1 MPAGRLLR
9 AGVVA
14 LIAPAGVMIGH
25 ALTYLLAVPD
35 PAERAAV
42 MAESGHQWWKLGT
55 VVGPAL
61 AAAGVVVL
69 MVAILRR
76 PPDGGGFRRELS
88 RWLGTRLAA
97 CQLSL
102 FFVIETAERAVAG
115 DPFSGNLYNEIIE
128 HGVLA
133 QVVVALV
140 VTGLC
145 WSLALAVD
153 LACVALV
160 REPVPAAVGIT
171 PSALSRVHPP
181 WVRRRLIDA
190 RAPPRL
196 AR

>member
-42 MAESGHQWWKLGT
+42 MAASGHQWWKLGT

-61 AAAGVVVL
+61 AAAGLVVL
-69 MVAILRR
+69 IIAILRR
-76 PPDGGGFRRELS
+76 PPDGGRFRRELG
-88 RWLGTRLAA
+88 RWLLPRLAA
-97 CQLSL
+97 GQLSL
-102 FFVIETAERAVAG
+102 FLVIETAERAFVG
-115 DPFSGNLYNEIIE
+115 DPVSGDLYHEIIE

-133 QVVVALV
+133 QTVVALV

-145 WSLALAVD
+145 WCLALAVD
-153 LACVALV
+153 RACVAIARV
-160 REPVPAAVGIT
+160 AVPSPVGLPATAR
-171 PSALSRVHPP
+171 SLLHPAR
-181 WVRRRLIDA
+181 VRRGLLNA
-190 RAPPRL
+190 RAPPRF

>member
-42 MAESGHQWWKLGT
+42 LAASGHQWWKLGA
-55 VVGPAL
+55 VIGPAL
-61 AAAGVVVL
+61 AAAGLVVL

-76 PPDGGGFRRELS
+76 PPDGGRFRRELG
-88 RWLGTRLAA
+88 RWLLPRLAA

-102 FFVIETAERAVAG
+102 FFVIETVERALSGNA
-115 DPFSGNLYNEIIE
+115 FSGNLYHEIIE

-133 QVVVALV
+133 QALVALV
-140 VTGLC
+140 ITGLC
-145 WSLALAVD
+145 WCLALAVD
-153 LACVALV
+153 RACFAIDRL
-160 REPVPAAVGIT
+160 PVPSLFGLPAPAR
-171 PSALSRVHPP
+171 SRLHPP
-181 WVRRRLIDA
+181 GVRLRLLNA
-190 RAPPRL
+190 RAPPL
-196 AR
+196 LVP